1 MQINELTRKPLRLWP
16 GAAAALALIAFKLIM
31 PLFGTAGPPT
41 MFLGGLAG
49 GALIILW
56 WLFLSRAPWIER
68 LGAIVV
74 MILAIAA
81 TLPFLD
87 PSIAKAGQGRLFYI
101 LVIPVVALALV
112 AAAAVSRRFDAGS
125 RRAVIALAIA
135 AASGSLALLRTGG
148 VTGEGDTDIHF
159 RWTPTA
165 EERLLAH
172 LRDEPAPPAP
182 KLPPV
187 PNETK
192 VTAGEPMPAG
202 AAAPAAP
209 DVPKMAPPDPITHTP
224 AEWPGF
230 RGPDRDNVIKGIR
243 VETDWSQ
250 KPPVELWRR
259 PVGPGW
265 SSFAVNGDL
274 IYTQEQRGEDEVV
287 SCYRLSTGEPV
298 WRHRDA
304 ARFSEFPG
312 GPGPR
317 ATPTVHNG
325 RVYTHGATG
334 IVNALDASTGTRM
347 WTRNSSSD
355 TGAEQPGWGFTSS
368 PLVVNDIVVVA
379 ASGVLVAYDLA
390 TGKPRW
396 QGPRDG
402 AGYSSPHLVVLDGV
416 PQIVLLRGRRTT
428 SFNVADGK
436 VLWEHSWQPGASIVQ
451 PALIGTRDLLINHAD
466 TMGGQGLRR
475 LGVTR
480 GGSGWN
486 VEERWTS
493 RGLKPY
499 FNDFVVHKDHAFGFD
514 GSILS
519 CININDGERK
529 WKGGRY
535 GYGQMLLLAEQDL
548 LLVLSEGG
556 ELALVTATP
565 DQFTEVT
572 RFKAIEGKTWNH
584 PVIVG
589 DVLLMR
595 NGEEMAAFKLPV
607 AGR

>member
-1 MQINELTRKPLRLWP
+1 MIHLETAPRKPLRVWP
-16 GAAAALALIAFKLIM
+16 GVAAALLLIAFKLVM
-31 PLFGTAGPPT
+31 PLFGTSGPPT
-41 MFLGGLAG
+41 MFLGGVAG
-49 GALIILW
+49 GALIVLW
-56 WLFLSRAPWIER
+56 WLFASRAPWIER

-81 TLPFLD
+81 TVPFLD
-87 PSIAKAGQGRLFYI
+87 RSMAEGQGRLSYI
-101 LVIPVVALALV
+101 LVFPAVALALV
-112 AAAAVSRRFDAGS
+112 AAAVVSRRAGART
-125 RRAVIALAIA
+125 RRAVIGLAIA
-135 AASGSLALLRTGG
+135 AASGSFALLRTGG
-148 VTGEGDTDIHF
+148 VTGGGDTDFHF

-165 EERLLAH
+165 EERLLARV
-172 LRDEPAPPAP
+172 RDEPPPPKPAP
-182 KLPPV
+182 VPPV
-187 PNETK
+187 RNDAAE
-192 VTAGEPMPAG
+192 VAPAG
-202 AAAPAAP
+202 PTPAPAAP
-209 DVPKMAPPDPITHTP
+209 DAPKTSPPDPITHTP

-230 RGPDRDNVIKGIR
+230 RGPNRDNVIQGVR

-250 KPPVELWRR
+250 KPPIELWRR

-265 SSFAVNGDL
+265 SSFAVSRDL

-334 IVNALDASTGTRM
+334 IVNALDAGSGTRI

-368 PLVVNDIVVVA
+368 PLVVNEVVVVA

-390 TGKPRW
+390 TGTPRW

-428 SFNVADGK
+428 SFDVADGK

-466 TMGGQGLRR
+466 TMGGQAVRR
-475 LGVTR
+475 LNVTR

-499 FNDFVVHKDHAFGFD
+499 FNDFVVHEGHAFGFD

-519 CININDGERK
+519 CIRIDDGERR

-535 GYGQMLLLAEQDL
+535 GHGQMLLLAEQDL
-548 LLVLSEGG
+548 LLVLSEDG
-556 ELALVTATP
+556 ELALVNATP
-565 DQFTEVT
+565 DRFTEVT

-589 DVLLMR
+589 NVLLVR

-607 AGR
+607 VNH